1 MNKFSFSTQAKL
13 ENTLAR
19 AGTITTPH
27 GKINTPAFIT
37 VGTAAT
43 VKALTPEQVKST
55 GAQAVLANTYHL
67 HLRPGEEVVA
77 EAGGLNSF
85 MNWPGPSFTDSG
97 GFQVFSLGAA
107 FGKEIS
113 KIATGQEQ
121 DDTHPDIRSSHA
133 QKAIIDDEGVSFS
146 SHLDGSPLRLTPE
159 ISMGIQ
165 HKLAADIIFA
175 FDECTSPQASYE
187 YQKQALERTTAW
199 AKRCVKSHNELK
211 KTDKN
216 YIALFGVV
224 QGGRHEDLRRQSAR
238 ELVELDLDG
247 FGIGGSFNKDDM
259 ASAVAWVCEELP
271 ENKPRHLLGI
281 GEPIDLFN
289 GVENGIDT
297 FDCVSPTRV
306 ARNGAVYTK
315 NGRVNLTNAKYAKDF
330 SPIDT
335 DCKCYTCQNFTRA
348 YLSHLSRSAEMLGA
362 TLLSIHNLFFITSLV
377 DRIRESI
384 LDESFFE
391 LKKGFLASYYK
402 NQ

>member
-1 MNKFSFSTQAKL
+1 MNKFSFTQHSSIK
-13 ENTLAR
+13 NRLAR
-19 AGTITTPH
+19 AGTISTPH

-43 VKALTPEQVKST
+43 VKSLTPEQVKST

-67 HLRPGEEVVA
+67 HLRPGEQVVA
-77 EAGGLNSF
+77 EGGGLASF
-85 MNWPGPSFTDSG
+85 MNWPGPTFTDSG

-113 KIATGQEQ
+113 KIASG
-121 DDTHPDIRSSHA
+121 DDSSQSSSENRSSHA
-133 QKAIIDDEGVSFS
+133 QKAVIDDQGVSFS

-159 ISMGIQ
+159 ISMKIQ
-165 HKLAADIIFA
+165 HKLGADIIFA
-175 FDECTSPQASYE
+175 FDECTSPLADYE

-199 AKRCVKSHNELK
+199 AKRCLNTHKELK

-224 QGGRHEDLRRQSAR
+224 QGGRHQDLRRQSAR

-259 ASAVAWVCEELP
+259 ASAVAWVCQELP
-271 ENKPRHLLGI
+271 ASKPRHLLGI

-289 GVENGIDT
+289 AIENGIDT

-306 ARNGAVYTK
+306 ARNGAAYTST
-315 NGRVNLTNAKYAKDF
+315 GRINLTNAKYKKDF
-330 SPIDT
+330 RPIDS
-335 DCKCYTCQNFTRA
+335 KCRCYSCLSFSRA
-348 YLSHLSRSAEMLGA
+348 YISHLSRSGEMLGA
-362 TLLSIHNLFFITSLV
+362 TLLSIHNLYFITNLV

-384 LDESFFE
+384 IDQSFFE
-391 LKKGFLASYYK
+391 LKKNFLASYY
-402 NQ
+402 

>member
-1 MNKFSFSTQAKL
+1 
-13 ENTLAR
+13 
-19 AGTITTPH
+19 
-27 GKINTPAFIT
+27 
-37 VGTAAT
+37 
-43 VKALTPEQVKST
+43 
-55 GAQAVLANTYHL
+55 
-67 HLRPGEEVVA
+67 
-77 EAGGLNSF
+77 
-85 MNWPGPSFTDSG
+85 
-97 GFQVFSLGAA
+97 
-107 FGKEIS
+107 
-113 KIATGQEQ
+113 
-121 DDTHPDIRSSHA
+121 
-133 QKAIIDDEGVSFS
+133 
-146 SHLDGSPLRLTPE
+146 
-159 ISMGIQ
+159 
-165 HKLAADIIFA
+165 
-175 FDECTSPQASYE
+175 
-187 YQKQALERTTAW
+187 
-199 AKRCVKSHNELK
+199 
-211 KTDKN
+211 
-216 YIALFGVV
+216 
-224 QGGRHEDLRRQSAR
+224 
-238 ELVELDLDG
+238 
-247 FGIGGSFNKDDM
+247 M

-330 SPIDT
+330 SPIET

-362 TLLSIHNLFFITSLV
+362 TLLSIHNLYFITNLV

>member
-1 MNKFSFSTQAKL
+1 M
-13 ENTLAR
+13 
-19 AGTITTPH
+19 
-27 GKINTPAFIT
+27 
-37 VGTAAT
+37 
-43 VKALTPEQVKST
+43 
-55 GAQAVLANTYHL
+55 
-67 HLRPGEEVVA
+67 VA

-121 DDTHPDIRSSHA
+121 DESHPDIRSSHA

-259 ASAVAWVCEELP
+259 ASAVARQLAAVTSGIASSAPGISAPQMVIVAAQNTPGSTTRTSESVNANRRPIRVELSSGSQQVTAQI
-271 ENKPRHLLGI
+271 N
-281 GEPIDLFN
+281 
-289 GVENGIDT
+289 
-297 FDCVSPTRV
+297 
-306 ARNGAVYTK
+306 AR
-315 NGRVNLTNAKYAKDF
+315 
-330 SPIDT
+330 
-335 DCKCYTCQNFTRA
+335 
-348 YLSHLSRSAEMLGA
+348 
-362 TLLSIHNLFFITSLV
+362 
-377 DRIRESI
+377 
-384 LDESFFE
+384 DESRLLDL
-391 LKKGFLASYYK
+391 LKQARSRAG
-402 NQ
+402 